1 MGTRAGRVVVVGMD
15 SIKITD
21 MASTLVGVRVSTLVV
36 VVNILQMVRVSTL
49 LVEVVST
56 QVDHH
61 LIQEVIS
68 STVEAKQ
75 VEGGMVSLV
84 EVVVED
90 IPDRRLQ

>member
-1 MGTRAGRVVVVGMD
+1 MGTRLGVVDMV

-21 MASTLVGVRVSTLVV
+21 MASMLVVVRVSTLVV
-36 VVNILQMVRVSTL
+36 VINILQMVRVSTL

-75 VEGGMVSLV
+75 VEGGVVSLV
-84 EVVVED
+84 VLED